1 MSKLIKILI
10 IAVAG
15 IVVLAVGLVLVLL
28 TVIDPNRYR
37 NALENTV
44 ARQSGLQ
51 LQIAGDMGW
60 TFRPVFGL
68 SIKDVRLR
76 NPDSPQELASFSTIS
91 LRVDPA
97 GLFRSELNI
106 EEFVA
111 ENLHIN
117 WIVDS
122 QGQSNWPAAG
132 SGNAAVV
139 VEPGSAELPIAV
151 NIRQIRVS
159 NASLSVQNQQ
169 NGTNMTVQNI
179 NLVSSDTNVE
189 NRPFALSLLME
200 LVDYAGNGNLSLAL
214 ETTAKVDYNAAT
226 LAFDA
231 LTLDLSPLSLSGNV
245 AVANFLTE
253 PSWNVNLRSNTF
265 PLPHLLANFVS
276 SDESALPPPNQQ
288 QLTIHQL
295 IANGDTRGSRIE
307 TLELGLGGAQ
317 GDRVSLE
324 GDITFA
330 QSNRPLRIGYEL
342 SSSSLDLDAW
352 LPPAPEAT
360 EENPA
365 EPASDIA
372 LPLELLRSM
381 NLRGEHT
388 INSLRVAGLQFS
400 PLQFGLVLE
409 NGQLNLDT
417 QSAGF
422 YGGDLDMTVRLN
434 ARNPLAQVALTSELS
449 NINASTLS
457 AAMPRLS
464 FFNGRFDLNT
474 THLMSG
480 NSVNA
485 LMNSITGSS
494 RVQISESSV
503 AISLLKQVF
512 SAISVL
518 SPSGDMASAWPDVVQ
533 INNTEAVLNFSNGIN
548 SGQEFA
554 IRLDNFDIAGTGGIN
569 LQEGTFDYQLAFT
582 VLGEPAPQ
590 SIRVNENYQNIAWP
604 IRCDAAFSDSPVR
617 YCSPDLQRVREIFAQ
632 IARGEIER
640 RANDAIGGQVD
651 RVRDR
656 LRNLLPQP

>member
-15 IVVLAVGLVLVLL
+15 IVALAVGLVLVLL

-37 NALENTV
+37 SALENTV
-44 ARQSGLQ
+44 AQQSGLQ

-68 SIKDVRLR
+68 SIQDVRLR

-97 GLFRSELNI
+97 GLFRSELNV
-106 EEFVA
+106 EEFIA
-111 ENLHIN
+111 ENLHVN

-122 QGQSNWPAAG
+122 QGRSNWPAAG
-132 SGNAAVV
+132 SENAAVV

-159 NASLSVQNQQ
+159 NASLSVQNLQT
-169 NGTNMTVQNI
+169 GTNMSVQNI
-179 NLVSSDTNVE
+179 NLVSSDTNLE

-226 LAFDA
+226 LALDA
-231 LTLDLSPLSLSGNV
+231 LKLDLSPLSLSGNV
-245 AVANFLTE
+245 AAANFLTD

-295 IANGDTRGSRIE
+295 IANGDPSGVRLES
-307 TLELGLGGAQ
+307 LELGLGGEQ
-317 GDRVSLE
+317 GDRLTLN
-324 GDITFA
+324 GDVIYA

-342 SSSSLDLDAW
+342 SSAAIDLDAW
-352 LPPAPEAT
+352 LPPAPEVT

-365 EPASDIA
+365 EPATDIE
-372 LPLELLRSM
+372 LPLDLLKSV
-381 NLRGEHT
+381 NARGAHNINALT
-388 INSLRVAGLQFS
+388 IAGLQFS

-434 ARNPLAQVALTSELS
+434 ARNTLAQLAMTSELS
-449 NINASTLS
+449 NINATTLS
-457 AAMPRLS
+457 ADIPRLN
-464 FFNGRFDLNT
+464 FFTGRFDLNT
-474 THLMSG
+474 THVMSG

-494 RVQISESSV
+494 RVKLSESSV
-503 AISLLKQVF
+503 NIAMLKQVF

-533 INNTEAVLNFSNGIN
+533 INNTEAVLNFSNGIS

-554 IRLDNFDIAGTGGIN
+554 MRLDNFDIAGTGGIN
-569 LQEGTFDYQLAFT
+569 LQEGSFDYQLAFT

-590 SIRVNENYQNIAWP
+590 SIRVNENYQNVAWP
-604 IRCDAAFSDSPVR
+604 IRCDAAFTDSPVR
-617 YCSPDLQRVREIFAQ
+617 YCSPDLQRVREVFAQ

-640 RANDAIGGQVD
+640 RASDAIGEQVD

-656 LRNLLPQP
+656 LRDLLPQP

>member
-1 MSKLIKILI
+1 MSKLLKILI

-15 IVVLAVGLVLVLL
+15 IVVLAVGLVVVLL

-37 NALENTV
+37 SALENTV
-44 ARQSGLQ
+44 AQQSGLQ

-68 SIKDVRLR
+68 SIQDVRLR

-106 EEFVA
+106 EEFLA

-132 SGNAAVV
+132 SDNAAVV

-151 NIRQIRVS
+151 NIRQIRIS
-159 NASLSVQNQQ
+159 NASLSVQNLQ

-179 NLVSSDTNVE
+179 NLVSSDTNLE

-200 LVDYAGNGNLSLAL
+200 LVDYAGNGNLSLAM

-226 LAFDA
+226 LALDA
-231 LTLDLSPLSLSGNV
+231 LKLDLSPLSLSGNL
-245 AVANFLTE
+245 AVTNFLTD

-295 IANGDTRGSRIE
+295 MANGDASGLRLE

-317 GDRVSLE
+317 EDRVSLE
-324 GDITFA
+324 GDINYA
-330 QSNRPLRIGYEL
+330 QTNRPLRIGYEL
-342 SSSSLDLDAW
+342 SSAALDLDAW
-352 LPPAPEAT
+352 LPPAPEVT
-360 EENPA
+360 EEDPA
-365 EPASDIA
+365 EPAPDIE
-372 LPLELLRSM
+372 LPMDLLRSM
-381 NLRGEHT
+381 NVRGAHS
-388 INSLRVAGLQFS
+388 INSLTLAGLQFS

-417 QSAGF
+417 QSVGF

-434 ARNPLAQVALTSELS
+434 ARNSPAQLAMTSELS
-449 NINASTLS
+449 NINAATLS
-457 AAMPRLS
+457 ADMPRLN
-464 FFNGRFDLNT
+464 FFTGRFDLNT
-474 THLMSG
+474 THVMSG

-485 LMNSITGSS
+485 LMDSITGSS
-494 RVQISESSV
+494 RVQLSESSV
-503 AISLLKQVF
+503 NIAMLKQVF

-554 IRLDNFDIAGTGGIN
+554 MRLDNFDIAGTGGIN
-569 LQEGTFDYQLAFT
+569 LQEGSFDYQLAFT

-590 SIRVNENYQNIAWP
+590 SIRVNENYQNVAWP
-604 IRCDAAFSDSPVR
+604 IRCDAAFTDSPVR
-617 YCSPDLQRVREIFAQ
+617 YCSPDLQRVREVFAQ

-640 RANDAIGGQVD
+640 RATDVIGEQVD

-656 LRNLLPQP
+656 LRNLLPTP